1 MDLDEFLWREKETGR
16 NFSIRV
22 GCTEQTV
29 LKVKNRKG
37 SPKLALA
44 LKIVEATGGKVTIQE
59 LLCEEDDEKIK
70 KEVCS

>member
-29 LKVKNRKG
+29 LKVKNRIRNAEHPQ
-37 SPKLALA
+37 SYISRMIY
-44 LKIVEATGGKVTIQE
+44 KIVLK
-59 LLCEEDDEKIK
+59 
-70 KEVCS
+70 S